1 LTIKEEVD
9 EEGVNGGNIIAD
21 GNILAGG
28 NVSGTKFIGDVEAD

>member
-1 LTIKEEVD
+1 VD
-9 EEGVNGGNIIAD
+9 EEGANGGNIIAD